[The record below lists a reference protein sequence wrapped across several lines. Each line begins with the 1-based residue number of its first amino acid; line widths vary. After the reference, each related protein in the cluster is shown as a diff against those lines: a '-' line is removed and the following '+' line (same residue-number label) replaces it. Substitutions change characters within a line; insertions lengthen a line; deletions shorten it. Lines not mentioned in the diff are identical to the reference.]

1 MKQEKLSDLF
11 FNNVL
16 ELPVWV
22 KQVLYK
28 KTRKNL
34 SETLQK
40 YFNYLNPEGLLQDQV
55 PKITKKGMHVLN
67 GDLSNLNDMEM
78 IFLANVKDEY
88 SLFDI
93 ALTNYW
99 SLEACCK
106 ILLKLIKEECVFKLE
121 TETNMS
127 LLEFLAGKIKTGD
140 VLRRLGLIDASQ
152 INDALQYQKEK
163 KDIGVKIKIAD
174 VLVNLKYVT
183 KDDVEILIK
192 LKEDSKRNFV
202 MSSGLTVIKTEDDVL
217 KKGMLENL
225 QREHKRLSHENAILK
240 ERLKKL
246 IEITKYYWFFC
257 AHLFKY
263 FFYYKIKSLWINY

>member
-11 FNNVL
+11 FNNIL

-34 SETLQK
+34 SDTLQK
-40 YFNYLNPEGLLQDQV
+40 YFNFLNPDGLLQDQI
-55 PKITKKGMHVLN
+55 PRITKKGQRILN
-67 GDLSNLNDMEM
+67 GDLSSLNDMEM
-78 IFLANVKDEY
+78 IFLTNVRENY

-99 SLEACCK
+99 SLEVCTK
-106 ILLKLIKEECVFKLE
+106 ILLKLIKEECVFKLD
-121 TETNMS
+121 TEVNMS
-127 LLEFLAGKIKTGD
+127 LLEFIAGKIKTGD
-140 VLRRLGLIDASQ
+140 ILRRLGLVDVSQ

-163 KDIGVKIKIAD
+163 KAIGVNEKIAD
-174 VLVNLKYVT
+174 ILVNMNYIT

-202 MSSGLTVIKTEDDVL
+202 MSSGLTVVKTDDDTIK
-217 KKGMLENL
+217 KSMLENL

-246 IEITKYYWFFC
+246 IEITKYYWFFLIFLC
-257 AHLFKY
+257 K
-263 FFYYKIKSLWINY
+263 

>member
-1 MKQEKLSDLF
+1 MKTEKLSDLF
-11 FNNVL
+11 FNNIL

-34 SETLQK
+34 SDTLQK
-40 YFNYLNPEGLLQDQV
+40 YFNFLNPEGLLQDQV
-55 PKITKKGMHVLN
+55 PKITKKGLRILA
-67 GDLSNLNDMEM
+67 GDLHDLNEMEM
-78 IFLANVKDEY
+78 IFLTNVKEEF

-99 SLEACCK
+99 PFEACAK

-121 TETNMS
+121 TEVNMS
-127 LLEFLAGKIKTGD
+127 LLEFIAGRIKTGD
-140 VLRRLGLIDASQ
+140 ILRRLGLIDASQ

-163 KDIGVKIKIAD
+163 KAIGVNEKIAD
-174 VLVNLKYVT
+174 ILVNMNYVT

-192 LKEDSKRNFV
+192 LKEDSQRNFV
-202 MSSGLTVIKTEDDVL
+202 MSSGLTVVKTDDDIL
-217 KKGMLENL
+217 KKSMLENL

-246 IEITKYYWFFC
+246 IEITKYYWYFSSN
-257 AHLFKY
+257 LFKK
-263 FFYYKIKSLWINY
+263 FFYYKIKALWINY